1 MDVSVISGVE
11 ELDYHY
17 QGTASD
23 NNAISDY
30 HLNKRY
36 RQDSSMSLRLEETDS
51 DVYQP
56 PDIPE
61 IPLAAQQTIPITPTA
76 TGIDTFLYPDH
87 HSTPLHCSS
96 SPGPGSSSSSGC
108 SPPPKGKGKGKG
120 KGKSNK
126 QTLPTI
132 HEGQTDSTEKKK
144 RIPSA
149 KKAKPTAEQLQ
160 IIKQYL
166 QESSLSAEENK
177 GAGRPPGRPN
187 NTTILRIVQ
196 KKRGKKLNGEEKI
209 KMKGR
214 SLIVLANE
222 SLL

>member
-23 NNAISDY
+23 NNYY

-56 PDIPE
+56 PDIP
-61 IPLAAQQTIPITPTA
+61 LAAQQTIPITPTA

-87 HSTPLHCSS
+87 HSTPIQCSS

-132 HEGQTDSTEKKK
+132 HEGQTDSTEKRK
-144 RIPSA
+144 RKSSATKPKPS
-149 KKAKPTAEQLQ
+149 AEQLK
-160 IIKQYL
+160 IIKEYL
-166 QESSLSAEENK
+166 QESAISADENK
-177 GAGRPPGRPN
+177 GAGRPAGRLN
-187 NTTILRIVQ
+187 NRTILRIVQ

-214 SLIVLANE
+214 SLIDLANE

>member
-1 MDVSVISGVE
+1 MDVSVLSGVE
-11 ELDYHY
+11 ELDYQVHY

-23 NNAISDY
+23 NNEYDY
-30 HLNKRY
+30 HLTKRY
-36 RQDSSMSLRLEETDS
+36 RHDSSLGLRLEETD
-51 DVYQP
+51 VYQP
-56 PDIPE
+56 PDLPE
-61 IPLAAQQTIPITPTA
+61 IPLAAQQTTMPIPITPTA

-87 HSTPLHCSS
+87 STPLHCS
-96 SPGPGSSSSSGC
+96 SSSSSGC

-120 KGKSNK
+120 KNK
-126 QTLPTI
+126 QTLPPI
-132 HEGQTDSTEKKK
+132 DEGQPTDSTEKNK
-144 RIPSA
+144 RKPSA

-196 KKRGKKLNGEEKI
+196 KKKGKKLNGEEKI